1 MIQIRDLNSASARWT
16 LIDCV
21 HRGGEDLARKACSVM
36 TSPAGWL
43 AATVPGLVAQDL
55 LAAGRIADPF
65 YGDNVKDA
73 RWIETRDW
81 VYRASFP
88 VGEDEAKKPV
98 RLICESLDT
107 FAGVYLNGELI
118 ARHENQFRRLV
129 VDVTGK
135 LRAGENV
142 LAIAFEAPMPA
153 TVRRAGPKLAYW
165 NDPWERLYVR
175 KSQMSFGWDWAARTP
190 TVGVAD
196 PVRLEFSDGVW
207 ASDLYVVGRPLS
219 GGKGA
224 IRASVEVALVEG
236 AAPGP
241 ATAEMLIDGKV
252 VATSQA
258 SLGSGTTRVALEHE
272 LAQAEL
278 WWPKELGKP
287 HLYRVDL
294 RIRRGQ
300 SILFEGTRRCGI
312 RDIKL
317 ELRDPASPNGS
328 VFYFRVNGQR
338 LWAKGEN
345 WLPLDFLHTRVTSDD
360 YRSYLNLLMSGGVNC
375 LRVWGGGIV
384 EHAPFYDLCDE
395 LGLLVWHDFFYA
407 CGVYPKNEAF
417 LEEARLEAI
426 DIVTRLRSHPS
437 LALWCGNNENE
448 VLAIQL
454 SPGDRFHAIY
464 YDVLPKVIGELTPDV
479 PYHPGSP
486 SSPSGQSHPDSME
499 EGDRHNWDVWFSG
512 KPTEYLDDMARF
524 NSEFGA
530 QSFPQR
536 ESLETFIHPADLWK
550 PGAVSHPDGPSPGYL
565 MSRHGAQLEKLLQR
579 AAEFG
584 TLFNLD
590 NLVATTQGFQA
601 QTIGRY
607 IRHYRRLLPITGG
620 VVLWN
625 YTSTWPSICWAAI
638 DFYRRPK
645 QAFYECKRCFRPLVV
660 GIEPTDDRQD
670 TYAAHVS
677 LDRPGTGRGIVSLE
691 LREISSGNVIASER
705 SEARIEGPSAS
716 EAVRLKLPA
725 GLDRRRHALVATF
738 RHDGGVER
746 DIRYL
751 VPVAEVKG
759 PGGTLRVERTA
770 DRIEIE
776 SSGWRL
782 RVGVESYE
790 TPAVWDDNYFDMLPG
805 EKRVLR
811 IEHGTMPEHQWVVAD
826 MGTRAALAPGGKITL

>member
-1 MIQIRDLNSASARWT
+1 MIQIRDLGSSSIRWT

-21 HRGGEDLARKACSVM
+21 HRGGEDRARKACNVL
-36 TSPAGWL
+36 TSPAGWVP
-43 AATVPGLVAQDL
+43 ATVPGMVAQDL

-65 YGDNVKDA
+65 YGDNVTDA

-81 VYRASFP
+81 VYRASFTIAE
-88 VGEDEAKKPV
+88 GEAKKPV

-107 FAGVYLNGELI
+107 FASVYLNGELL
-118 ARHENQFRRLV
+118 ARHENQFRRLM

-153 TVRRAGPKLAYW
+153 TVRRAGPRLAHW

-190 TVGVAD
+190 TVGIVD
-196 PVRLEFSDGVW
+196 PIRLEFSDGVW
-207 ASDLYVVGRPLS
+207 ASDVYVSGRPLP
-219 GGKGA
+219 GGKGT
-224 IRASVEVALVEG
+224 IRASVDVTLAAG

-241 ATAEMLIDGKV
+241 VTAEMLIDGKL
-252 VATSQA
+252 VATSEA
-258 SLGSGTTRVALEHE
+258 SLGTASTRVSLEHE
-272 LAQAEL
+272 LLHAEL

-287 HLYRVDL
+287 HLYVVDV

-300 SILFEGTRRCGI
+300 SVLFECTRRCGI

-317 ELRDPASPNGS
+317 VLRDPASPNGS
-328 VFYFRVNGQR
+328 VFYFEVNGQR

-345 WLPLDFLHTRVTSDD
+345 WLPLDFLHTRVTPDQ
-360 YRSYLNLLMSGGVNC
+360 YRAYMNLLISGGVNC
-375 LRVWGGGIV
+375 LRIWGGGIV
-384 EHAPFYDLCDE
+384 EHSPFYDLCDE

-417 LEEARLEAI
+417 LEEARAEAI

-448 VLAIQL
+448 VLAVQL

-464 YDVLPKVIGELTPDV
+464 YDILPKVTSELTPDV
-479 PYHPGSP
+479 AYHPGSP
-486 SSPSGQSHPDSME
+486 SSPSGKTHPDSME
-499 EGDRHNWDVWFSG
+499 EGDRHNWDVWFSA
-512 KPTEYLDDMARF
+512 KSTEYLDDQARF

-536 ESLETFIHPADLWK
+536 ESLESFIHPADLFK
-550 PGAVSHPDGPSPGYL
+550 PGAVSHADGPSPGYL
-565 MSRHGAQLEKLLQR
+565 MARHGAQLEKILPR
-579 AAEFG
+579 SAAFG
-584 TLFNLD
+584 ALFNVD
-590 NLVATTQGFQA
+590 NLVATTQAFQA
-601 QTIGRY
+601 ETIGRY
-607 IRHYRRLLPITGG
+607 IRHYRRLLPMTGG

-660 GIEPTDDRQD
+660 GIEPTSEQQE

-677 LDRPGTGRGIVSLE
+677 LDRPGAARGIVSFE
-691 LREISSGNVIASER
+691 LREIASGDVIASER
-705 SEARIEGPSAS
+705 GEARLDGPSAI
-716 EAVRLKLPA
+716 EALRIALPA
-725 GLDRRRHALVATF
+725 GLDRRRYALVATF

-751 VPVAEVKG
+751 TRVVDLVG
-759 PGGTLRVERTA
+759 TGGTLSVERHA

-782 RVGVESYE
+782 RVGIESYE
-790 TPAVWDDNYFDMLPG
+790 TPSVWDDDYFDMLPG
-805 EKRVLR
+805 EKRVMS
-811 IEHGTMPEHQWVVAD
+811 IAHGTMPEHQWVVAD
-826 MGTRAALAPGGKITL
+826 MGTRAALPLGGKITL